1 MAILNPTIRERI
13 IREIVVSLGETA
25 GELRGLQ
32 DWKDVVRGRT
42 DYDPEELPLITV
54 NPAQDRASRVQYGR
68 QHLEMDVQ
76 VVALFPTA
84 LPAVAADATPSELGE
99 AILGAIIL
107 AVMAGT
113 DALNVLV
120 DDIAYTQGGIADYP
134 AETEQITV
142 VEASYTIKY
151 RTALGD
157 PYNQ

>member
-13 IREIVVSLGETA
+13 IREIVTSLGETA

-32 DWKDVVRGRT
+32 DWNPVVRGRV
-42 DYDPEELPLITV
+42 DYEPEELPFITV
-54 NPAQDRASRVQYGR
+54 NPQQDTATRSQMGR
-68 QHLEMDVQ
+68 QSLEMAVN

-84 LPAVAADATPSELGE
+84 LPVVAADATPSELGE

-113 DALNVLV
+113 TELNALV
-120 DDIAYTQGGIADYP
+120 DDIAYVTGGIADYP
-134 AETEQITV
+134 GETEQVTV
-142 VEASYTIKY
+142 VETSFTVKY